1 MVTTDKKELDSLLA
15 NLVRMWITHDLSNMR
30 VINWWRKFY
39 YAVNYALS
47 DPPRSVCP
55 QFITWGTAAVKLW
68 QLRGVICQKLVIC
81 GCPADVDQAVAV
93 APCLTVPKTR
103 ASVTHSTSS
112 EMSSALTAFY
122 SFTKFTS
129 YFLFLSLSLQRSH
142 DVSQPVWQKAVMSA
156 YRFILVFAAGGE
168 WGLSSVGWVSIAVR
182 TVREQDRQRERQRG
196 SDLKLWRP
204 PIWMAQIFRN
214 HSGISY

>member
-68 QLRGVICQKLVIC
+68 QLRGVICQKLVILWLSCWRWSSC
-81 GCPADVDQAVAV
+81 GCGSMSH
-93 APCLTVPKTR
+93 CPKNSG
-103 ASVTHSTSS
+103 AVTHSTSS

-142 DVSQPVWQKAVMSA
+142 DVSQPVWQKAVIVCVSLHSGFCC
-156 YRFILVFAAGGE
+156 RRWVR
-168 WGLSSVGWVSIAVR
+168 SVLCGVGKHSCPY
-182 TVREQDRQRERQRG
+182 RQRTRQTARDSVVWSKALEA
-196 SDLKLWRP
+196 SDLDGSNLP
-204 PIWMAQIFRN
+204 N